1 LLEQRK
7 ESLPRFEA
15 SDFFVLWLK
24 PGAYGRIEAVWKRNL
39 VAAKRGIAERKEKQR
54 KRESQQNKSDK
65 LTAKAYHRIAEDT
78 ER

>member
-1 LLEQRK
+1 MLEQRK
-7 ESLPRFEA
+7 ESLSRIWV
-15 SDFFVLWLK
+15 SGSFVLWLK
-24 PGAYGRIEAVWKRNL
+24 LGAYGRIEAVWKRNL
-39 VAAKRGIAERKEKQR
+39 VAAKRGIAVRKEKQR